1 MIKTVIARDGYTIL
15 DVSGLSPEVP
25 RLVLIRHRTRE
36 VAAIVKNPD
45 GRYHFVRLVKFG
57 KLTRSNPK
65 VLNTFSTLA
74 EILNYK
80 WLPDLVSECAMPRAT
95 VLALYPAE
103 VVQKS
108 LAQAVLEGLALLDN

>member
-1 MIKTVIARDGYTIL
+1 MIKTVLSRDGYTFL
-15 DVSGLSPEVP
+15 DVSGLSPDVP
-25 RLVLIRHRTRE
+25 RHRTRE
-36 VAAIVKNPD
+36 VAAIVKNED

-57 KLTRSNPK
+57 KLIRSNPK
-65 VLNTFSTLA
+65 VLNTFGTLA

-80 WLPDLVSECAMPRAT
+80 WVADLVSECAMPRAT
-95 VLALYPAE
+95 VLAVYPAA